1 MVLLKG
7 VGKMKSIKRLLVV
20 LLCFSFVLTLFAGCK
35 KGSEDS
41 VSVVLSTSDVN
52 FVDSEGQATYRI
64 VRAEGNDSFTAVI
77 PNIIKATKA
86 KFGVAMK
93 SISDEEEKTTNPK
106 LLLVKPIVIQ
116 V

>member
-1 MVLLKG
+1 
-7 VGKMKSIKRLLVV
+7 MKSIKRVLVV

-41 VSVVLSTSDVN
+41 VSVVLSPSDVN